1 MRDCW
6 SAAVSHLSF
15 ASRVKD
21 SLWQTGLFSALLHH
35 ARLVSIFFSI
45 TWIFSVF
52 TWIGN
57 LFSGRSAVDKRRK
70 DPVLAAAV
78 ERSAIVYSQI
88 PLHQFIDEQ
97 MRRDL
102 ARELFL
108 EINRICR
115 SRDPIASCRER
126 FAAIMLKLAAFQVL
140 LIPPPPQKDTFGL
153 RGQPGISGSL
163 GEHLERLFEC
173 NDELRSALFRET
185 ERLADDAESP
195 DLSIFAEREYWTT
208 FWHLETL
215 DALRVGLG
223 DWIEG
228 TDWKQA
234 FLHAAAVNCEHQY
247 RWELELP
254 SAFDETIAKEA
265 ATAYSVFT
273 DIVVSG
279 AKNPAA
285 EWRDY
290 YHDSGIPMPDF
301 ETKSDRVNE

>member
-1 MRDCW
+1 M
-6 SAAVSHLSF
+6 
-15 ASRVKD
+15 
-21 SLWQTGLFSALLHH
+21 
-35 ARLVSIFFSI
+35 
-45 TWIFSVF
+45 FSVF

-57 LFSGRSAVDKRRK
+57 LFAGRSAVEKRRK
-70 DPVLAAAV
+70 DPVLATAI

-97 MRRDL
+97 MRSEL

-108 EINRICR
+108 EVNGICR
-115 SRDPIASCRER
+115 NRDPVASCRER
-126 FAAIMLKLAAFQVL
+126 FAAIMLNFAAIQVL
-140 LIPPPPQKDTFGL
+140 LIPPPPEEDNSGL
-153 RGQPGISGSL
+153 RGQPGISGML
-163 GEHLERLFEC
+163 GAHLERLFEC
-173 NDELRSALFRET
+173 NDVLRSALFRET
-185 ERLADDAESP
+185 EGDDKDADPP
-195 DLSIFAEREYWTT
+195 DLSNFAQREYWKT

-223 DWIEG
+223 DAEEG
-228 TDWKQA
+228 DDWKQA

-254 SAFDETIAKEA
+254 PAFDDSIAKEA

-279 AKNPAA
+279 AKNPAQ

-290 YHDSGIPMPDF
+290 YHDSDIPMPDLG
-301 ETKSDRVNE
+301 T